1 MTMGDVENSNNNIEN
16 HRSKLEKIFYI
27 LQIILKQID
36 HIPVIL
42 IILLF
47 VSTAIP
53 GWFTE
58 FECVGKPARARRKP
72 STQQGKAELW
82 NSRGTLNQTYSAGGD
97 FYYFFF
103 LLKAPRVCNSR
114 INVMLWNPL
123 VRILSIY
130 LDK

>member
-1 MTMGDVENSNNNIEN
+1 MTIGDVENSNNKIEN
-16 HRSKLEKIFYI
+16 HRSTVEKIFHI

-58 FECVGKPARARRKP
+58 FECVII
-72 STQQGKAELW
+72 S
-82 NSRGTLNQTYSAGGD
+82 
-97 FYYFFF
+97 
-103 LLKAPRVCNSR
+103 V
-114 INVMLWNPL
+114 
-123 VRILSIY
+123 ILSGTINFILY
-130 LDK
+130 VKKHLYQQRIIGRD